1 MSLRFHGNCDNFFD
15 RHCWFRQLF
24 WVQGFFFG
32 HRNHQN
38 TSRPVHFF
46 RNLIFGR
53 GSIFY
58 LPQGNLICGP
68 LLQIDNVQAA
78 IWYVKVLIDQPWR
91 CLLCLHIVLLHN
103 FWQIL
108 ASHGFDRHTS
118 GERRDT
124 KTRWHGSFAT
134 VQSCNP
140 ALFAL
145 VTLPTPP
152 HPAPWWKNGT
162 PTCLWEYQTPK
173 KNKQIL
179 LITDISFLKIEGVV

>member
-1 MSLRFHGNCDNFFD
+1 MHHSTHVTPIS
-15 RHCWFRQLF
+15 RQLRQFF
-24 WVQGFFFG
+24 WPSLLVSTTILGAGFFFG
-32 HRNHQN
+32 HRKHQN

-103 FWQIL
+103 FLQNL

-124 KTRWHGSFAT
+124 KTTRWHGSS
-134 VQSCNP
+134 QPCNP
-140 ALFAL
+140 AIRRYS
-145 VTLPTPP
+145 P
-152 HPAPWWKNGT
+152 
-162 PTCLWEYQTPK
+162 
-173 KNKQIL
+173 
-179 LITDISFLKIEGVV
+179 